1 MLTPA
6 TFTQHSIGSPSY
18 SNQTRKRN
26 KRDLIRIG
34 KKEVKLSLFA
44 DYMILYVEN
53 PKDATKKL
61 LDLMNEFGKFA
72 GDKINIKNFV
82 TFYTLIM
89 KYQKEKLR
97 NNPIY
102 NHIKK

>member
-1 MLTPA
+1 MSTLTTIIP
-6 TFTQHSIGSPSY
+6 HSFGSPSH
-18 SNQTRKRN
+18 SNQRRKRN
-26 KRDLIRIG
+26 KIIQTG